1 MVSPERRSRRDV
13 AVAAAIAVL
22 VVVLTT
28 VLWAHSEARSTSS
41 VTAATP
47 APALSAATAVPVTV
61 TQAWHAPTRAT
72 TAPVVVG
79 GVVVTADG
87 SQVDGRDP
95 GTGRVLWSYRRDLP
109 LCAAT
114 GQWNR
119 AVAVY
124 RSGRGCSDVTSLEA
138 STGARGPQRDSA
150 ADAEVSLVGDGTYLA
165 SVGTT
170 RMEVWRSD
178 LVRTLEFGRVDA
190 PVNPNSQP
198 RPGCALRSVAS
209 SSQHVAVVLSC
220 PGEQSDRLSLLSPAP
235 TDPTKPTELG
245 STALG
250 ASGARVL
257 AVSGERT
264 AVYLPGSPPRIA
276 LYDGSATSL
285 SSYPLPAEAAP
296 PPGPPGLV
304 EPTTRTGT
312 LRTWWTGSTLLAL
325 RSGDLSLA
333 WSLPGALGPG
343 AAMAGQLLVPVP
355 GGIVGVSAM
364 SGDRG
369 PTIPVDRGP
378 TSPHPIELAVAG
390 SVVLEQRGAVVTAL
404 K

>member
-1 MVSPERRSRRDV
+1 M
-13 AVAAAIAVL
+13 AAAIAVL
-22 VVVLTT
+22 VVALTT
-28 VLWAHSEARSTSS
+28 VLWARSEVRSTSS
-41 VTAATP
+41 VTAAAP
-47 APALSAATAVPVTV
+47 APALSAATEVPVAL
-61 TQAWHAPTRAT
+61 TQAWQAPSGAT
-72 TAPVVVG
+72 TAPPVVG

-87 SQVDGRDP
+87 AQVDGRNP
-95 GTGRVLWSYRRDLP
+95 GTGQVLWSYRRDVA

-124 RSGRGCSDVTSLEA
+124 RSGRGCSDVTSLEG

-150 ADAEVSLVGDGTYLA
+150 ADADVSLVGDGTYLA
-165 SVGTT
+165 SAGST

-209 SSQHVAVVLSC
+209 SSQQVAVVLSC
-220 PGEQSDRLSLLSPAP
+220 PGEQGDRLSLLSPAP

-250 ASGARVL
+250 TSGARVI

-264 AVYLPGSPPRIA
+264 AVYLPGSPPRIG
-276 LYDGSATSL
+276 LYDGSANSL

-296 PPGPPGLV
+296 QPGPPGLV
-304 EPTTRTGT
+304 EATTRTGT

-343 AAMAGQLLVPVP
+343 ATMAGQLLVPVP
-355 GGIVGVSAM
+355 DGIVGVSAM
-364 SGDRG
+364 TGDQG
-369 PTIPVDRGP
+369 PTIPVERGP
-378 TSPHPIELAVAG
+378 TSPQAIELAVAG
-390 SVVLEQRGAVVTAL
+390 SVILEQRGAAVIAL